1 MVSVL
6 TGQQTAFDWRII
18 NFHKGTSKMK
28 RSIKSIFSR
37 VFQSKLAKANA
48 LALASLVPTL
58 AFAQAAGGGLKKAE
72 TVLGTFRDQLY
83 IILPIAAVIA
93 GIIIAVLYAAEIM
106 RKDDAVR
113 WSIGVV
119 LAGSIA
125 EIVVLLWK

>member
-1 MVSVL
+1 
-6 TGQQTAFDWRII
+6 
-18 NFHKGTSKMK
+18 MK

-48 LALASLVPTL
+48 LALAAFVPTVT
-58 AFAQAAGGGLKKAE
+58 FAQAAGGGLKKAE
-72 TVLGTFRDQLY
+72 TALGTFRDQLY

-113 WSIGVV
+113 WAIGVV